1 MQQESKSVC
10 LMEGGREGGR
20 DGRYSHSPASH
31 SLGTRLGGVSY
42 KCPSVSTLISN
53 NMQNYTAG
61 KQLATEETGHNI
73 VIMASC
79 QVVS

>member
-1 MQQESKSVC
+1 
-10 LMEGGREGGR
+10 MEGGREGGM
-20 DGRYSHSPASH
+20 GGGEKEYALYSHSPASH

-53 NMQNYTAG
+53 NMQSYTAG
-61 KQLATEETGHNI
+61 KQLATEETGHI
-73 VIMASC
+73 IIMVSC